1 MMTNI
6 LVPPSTVK
14 NSFILDDKVILQLL
28 SKLDEGT
35 ETIMNLRSLLSYK
48 TAELN
53 QLVSQLELI
62 DQVLVNVENG
72 TEQIELVLKDV
83 ISAGQEKLL
92 DAEATLDSAIK
103 SAGNLCL
110 IDSKKA
116 TLFRKQ
122 EVKKKRTIVNR
133 LNIVLKQLGINSS
146 QFLSK
151 IANDDLNV
159 LQKAYIDLDLA
170 KNIASTIKSD
180 LKQRSTLIKNK
191 NAPLD
196 QIKQIG
202 NSIRS
207 NLLLYKSYTKNS
219 PLIINGKEEV
229 STILDREDQSIQQQN
244 KKSRTS
250 INNTILLLSRHTTSS
265 KAKSKEPQGPGST
278 LRVRKMLAKR
288 NLQPV
293 SSKSNTVC

>member
-1 MMTNI
+1 MTDI
-6 LVPPSTVK
+6 LVLPSTVK
-14 NSFILDDKVILQLL
+14 NSFILDDKMILQLL

-48 TAELN
+48 TAELT

-72 TEQIELVLKDV
+72 TEQIELVLQDV
-83 ISAGQEKLL
+83 ITAGQDKLL

-103 SAGNLCL
+103 SAGNLYL
-110 IDSKKA
+110 LDSKRA
-116 TLFRKQ
+116 TSFRKQ
-122 EVKKKRTIVNR
+122 QVKKKRTIVNK

-159 LQKAYIDLDLA
+159 LQKAYTDLDLA

-202 NSIRS
+202 NDIRS

-219 PLIINGKEEV
+219 PLIINGKEDV
-229 STILDREDQSIQQQN
+229 ITILDREDQSV
-244 KKSRTS
+244 K
-250 INNTILLLSRHTTSS
+250 
-265 KAKSKEPQGPGST
+265 
-278 LRVRKMLAKR
+278 
-288 NLQPV
+288 
-293 SSKSNTVC
+293 

>member
-110 IDSKKA
+110 IDS
-116 TLFRKQ
+116 
-122 EVKKKRTIVNR
+122 
-133 LNIVLKQLGINSS
+133 
-146 QFLSK
+146 
-151 IANDDLNV
+151 
-159 LQKAYIDLDLA
+159 
-170 KNIASTIKSD
+170 
-180 LKQRSTLIKNK
+180 
-191 NAPLD
+191 
-196 QIKQIG
+196 IG